1 MRLKGQAAGRQLMT
15 VESLCDDETRA
26 RLVWFDADNKLQRET
41 MSVEALEDVPQNNGS
56 IYLCTYVSC

>member
-41 MSVEALEDVPQNNGS
+41 MSVEALEDVPQNNGF